1 MHAIVSETLVNEIL
15 GHLSE
20 LFHVQLIIIKSSWKH
35 EEGLTF
41 TSLWVNSAD
50 DKVMIFFLPFSEK
63 KKKNTIRQFMQIV
76 FVGDNMHEISNPLS
90 WGKQEM
96 NFKILSAEFFTQ
108 TAASPFSAEDVSR
121 EITLYH

>member
-1 MHAIVSETLVNEIL
+1 
-15 GHLSE
+15 
-20 LFHVQLIIIKSSWKH
+20 
-35 EEGLTF
+35 
-41 TSLWVNSAD
+41 
-50 DKVMIFFLPFSEK
+50 
-63 KKKNTIRQFMQIV
+63 MQIV

-96 NFKILSAEFFTQ
+96 NFKILSVEFFTQ